1 MVSSRTRFVVT
12 ISFAAVLGVAL
23 FLFGLL
29 ALIGGFTQTSGVDW
43 NGVVGSVFFIGGGV
57 LCGIWVMHL
66 EHRLRG
72 HPAGKIALAGAR
84 LHRST
89 PASSRTPRG
98 RRNSPVAA
106 AVLSAFFALATVL
119 TIVAAFRLHAEADLS
134 GYVQAHGL
142 PRGAAVTSVRNI
154 QHHSKSSTW
163 YTAQVTAT
171 VSAPVTEQ
179 AVTTVY
185 VPGSVSFVPGQTIAV
200 LVDPGKPSYAE
211 LPGWRYVDSSQ
222 WIIATVVA
230 VLLLAFDVLIIRVT
244 IRTIRQRHAWRAM
257 LPSTHQPASS

>member
-1 MVSSRTRFVVT
+1 VVT

-29 ALIGGFTQTSGVDW
+29 ALIGGFTEGSGVDW
-43 NGVVGSVFFIGGGV
+43 TGVVGSVLIIGGSV

-72 HPAGKIALAGAR
+72 YPAGKIAATGAR

-89 PASSRTPRG
+89 PASWRTPRR

-106 AVLSAFFALATVL
+106 AVLSAFFAVATILVI
-119 TIVAAFRLHAEADLS
+119 TAGFRLHAEADLS

-142 PRGAAVTSVRNI
+142 PRGATVVSVQNI
-154 QHHSKSSTW
+154 PHHSKSSTW
-163 YTAQVTAT
+163 YTAQVAAT
-171 VSAPVTEQ
+171 LAAPVTGQ
-179 AVTTVY
+179 AATTVY

-200 LVDPGKPSYAE
+200 LVDPSQPGYAE
-211 LPGWRYVDSSQ
+211 LPGSRYVDSSQ
-222 WIIATVVA
+222 WIISIVVTVI
-230 VLLLAFDVLIIRVT
+230 LLPLDVLVIRGT
-244 IRTIRQRHAWRAM
+244 IQMIRKRQAWRAM
-257 LPSTHQPASS
+257 LPGTHQPAAS

>member
-1 MVSSRTRFVVT
+1 VVT

-29 ALIGGFTQTSGVDW
+29 ALIGGFTDGSGIDW
-43 NGVVGSVFFIGGGV
+43 NAVVGSLFFIGGSV
-57 LCGIWVMHL
+57 LCAIWVMHL

-72 HPAGKIALAGAR
+72 HPAGKIAATGAR

-89 PASSRTPRG
+89 PASWQTPRR

-106 AVLSAFFALATVL
+106 AVLSTFFAVATVL
-119 TIVAAFRLHAEADLS
+119 VIVAGFRLHAEADLS

-142 PRGAAVTSVRNI
+142 PRGANVVSVQNI

-163 YTAQVTAT
+163 YTAQVAAT
-171 VSAPVTEQ
+171 LSAPVTGQ
-179 AVTTVY
+179 AATTVY
-185 VPGSVSFVPGQTIAV
+185 VPGRVSFVPGQTIAV
-200 LVDPGKPSYAE
+200 LVDPGKPGYAE
-211 LPGWRYVDSSQ
+211 LPGYRHVDSSQ

-230 VLLLAFDVLIIRVT
+230 VLLLAFDALIIRGTIQT
-244 IRTIRQRHAWRAM
+244 IRKRHAWRAM
-257 LPSTHQPASS
+257 LPGTHQPASS